1 MVVLRLR
8 VGHRECR
15 LEDRARAG
23 AVVLDARA
31 LGDAV
36 EVGTGH
42 DDVLVVRALEFGDD
56 VDRRPRL
63 VTRPGTSVQPVPVDL
78 LAAPKVLLHDHMDG
92 GLRPSTLLELAEAE
106 GRTLPASDAASLA
119 DWFVS
124 SATAGTLERYL
135 ETFEHTVAALQTQ
148 HALERVAAEAV
159 TDLAADGV
167 VYAEIRY
174 APELCTAGGLP
185 VEAVVEAVQAG
196 FDRGVHEARAAGHEI
211 GVGHLLCGMRQG
223 TRTLEAARLAV
234 SYRDRGVVGFDIAG
248 PEAGFPPGRHAEAF
262 ALLHRE
268 LVPVTVHAGEAAGID
283 SIAGALDV
291 GALRLGHGVRVVE
304 DVRNAHEPVDSAV
317 PPELG
322 RVARWVRDRRVALEC
337 SPTSNVHTG
346 ASPSMAD
353 HQITDLRRLGFAVTV
368 NTDNRLVSGTTM
380 TREMQRLR
388 DEAHWADTDLRAA
401 TITAAESAFLPWPAR
416 AALVERVRHGW
427 DELIGADPA

>member
-1 MVVLRLR
+1 M
-8 VGHRECR
+8 
-15 LEDRARAG
+15 
-23 AVVLDARA
+23 
-31 LGDAV
+31 
-36 EVGTGH
+36 
-42 DDVLVVRALEFGDD
+42 
-56 VDRRPRL
+56 
-63 VTRPGTSVQPVPVDL
+63 PVDL
-78 LAAPKVLLHDHMDG
+78 LAAPKVLLHDHLDG

-106 GRTLPASDAASLA
+106 GRTLPADDEAALA
-119 DWFVS
+119 DWFVGA
-124 SATAGTLERYL
+124 ATAGTLERYL

-159 TDLAADGV
+159 ADLAVDGV
-167 VYAEIRY
+167 VYAEVRY

-196 FDRGVHEARAAGHEI
+196 FDRGVAEARAAGHEI
-211 GVGHLLCGMRQG
+211 GIGHLLCGMRQG
-223 TRTLEAARLAV
+223 ERTMEAARLAV
-234 SYRDRGVVGFDIAG
+234 AYRDRGVVGFDIAG
-248 PEAGFPPGRHAEAF
+248 PEDGFPPNLHADAF

-268 LVPVTVHAGEAAGID
+268 LVPVTVHAGEAAGVA

-304 DVRNAHEPVDSAV
+304 DVANAHQPVDSPASPV
-317 PPELG
+317 LG
-322 RVARWVRDRRVALEC
+322 RVAQWVRDRRVALEC

-346 ASPSMAD
+346 ASPSITD

-380 TREMQRLR
+380 SREMQRLR

-401 TITAAESAFLPWPAR
+401 SITAAESTFLAWPER

-427 DELIGADPA
+427 DDLIGAEPTV